1 MKPTQPY
8 RAWRAIV
15 GTAVIV
21 TVLGLWTHAHL
32 AGQPLDMLWDVVVLA
47 LVIASGYAVFGR
59 RTMQSAVQDAQE
71 IAGDGSEEDDE
82 TGE

>member
-15 GTAVIV
+15 GSVVIA
-21 TVLGLWTHAHL
+21 TVIGLWAHAHL
-32 AGQPLDMLWDVVVLA
+32 TGTGPDMLWDVVVLA

-59 RTMQSAVQDAQE
+59 RTMQSAVQDAQD
-71 IAGDGSEEDDE
+71 IASDGTEEDDA